1 MLEHGVRGGRR
12 RERMVDEG
20 DIGKVTLW
28 RNPGTSDGVRGRR
41 RRERMVD
48 EGDIGK

>member
-1 MLEHGVRGGRR
+1 MEESRNKRR
-12 RERMVDEG
+12 REGEEE
-20 DIGKVTLW
+20 KATLW